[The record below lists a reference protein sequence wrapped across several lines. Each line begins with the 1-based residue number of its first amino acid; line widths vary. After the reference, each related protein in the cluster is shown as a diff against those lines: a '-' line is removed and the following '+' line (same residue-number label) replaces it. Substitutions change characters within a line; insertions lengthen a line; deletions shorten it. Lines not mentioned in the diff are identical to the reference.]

1 MTDHSHRFRVGQTV
15 SLVQSLSRSAAAG
28 EYQIVSLRP
37 ADGETPH
44 YRIKSRTE
52 TYERV
57 VAESDLI
64 LSAHL
69 GSIDRQ
75 RR

>member
-1 MTDHSHRFRVGQTV
+1 MKDQSHRFRVGQTV
-15 SLVQSLSRSAAAG
+15 NLVQSLSRFAAAG

-37 ADGETPH
+37 ADSEIPH
-44 YRIKSRTE
+44 YRIKSRSE

-69 GSIDRQ
+69 GLIDRQ
-75 RR
+75 RH

>member
-1 MTDHSHRFRVGQTV
+1 MTEESHRFRVGQTV
-15 SLVQSLSRSAAAG
+15 SLVQWSSRSETAG
-28 EYQIVSLRP
+28 QYQIVSLRP
-37 ADGETPH
+37 ADGDVPH
-44 YRIKSRTE
+44 YRIKSRSE

-57 VAESDLI
+57 VAESDLV

-69 GSIDRQ
+69 GSIDRE